1 MKKII
6 NLTIRNIKV
15 YFSDK
20 GMFLTS
26 LITPAILLILYAT
39 FLSNVFQSTFVNA
52 MPKGIELSK
61 QLLNGLVKG
70 QLVASLLSVSCIT
83 VAFCSNMLMV
93 QDKVN
98 ENIKDL
104 MITPTDK
111 KTLVISYFLASFIS
125 TLIVNLFALIL
136 CLIYIASSGWFMNLT
151 DVLLII
157 LNVVI
162 LTLFGC
168 VLSSIIN
175 SFLNTQGQIS
185 VVGTIVSSMYGFI
198 AGAYMPMSQFGAGLR
213 KVLLYLPTTYGTALM
228 KNSVMRGPFRE
239 LEKIVPGN
247 IVNSLKK
254 SLDIGLLFNG
264 NVVEAST
271 MYLIVLMTI
280 VVLFAVYVL
289 KSIYYKEIK
298 KYNYFYIYLS
308 R

>member
-20 GMFLTS
+20 GMFLSS

-175 SFLNTQGQIS
+175 SFLSTQGQIS

-289 KSIYYKEIK
+289 KSIYYKEV
-298 KYNYFYIYLS
+298 
-308 R
+308 

>member
-1 MKKII
+1 MSTKKII

-61 QLLNGLVKG
+61 KLLNGLVKG

-175 SFLNTQGQIS
+175 SFLSTQGQIS

-254 SLDIGLLFNG
+254 SLDIRLLFNG

-289 KSIYYKEIK
+289 KSIYYKEM
-298 KYNYFYIYLS
+298 
-308 R
+308 

>member
-20 GMFLTS
+20 GMFLSS

-61 QLLNGLVKG
+61 KLLNGLVKG

-175 SFLNTQGQIS
+175 SFLSTQGQIS

-254 SLDIGLLFNG
+254 SLDIRLLFNG

-289 KSIYYKEIK
+289 KSIYYKEV
-298 KYNYFYIYLS
+298 
-308 R
+308 

>member
-175 SFLNTQGQIS
+175 SFLSTQGQIS

-198 AGAYMPMSQFGAGLR
+198 AGAYMPMSQFGADLR

-254 SLDIGLLFNG
+254 SLDIGLLFKG

-289 KSIYYKEIK
+289 KSIYYKEM
-298 KYNYFYIYLS
+298 
-308 R
+308 

>member
-254 SLDIGLLFNG
+254 SLDIRLLFKG

-289 KSIYYKEIK
+289 KSIYYKEV
-298 KYNYFYIYLS
+298 
-308 R
+308 

>member
-61 QLLNGLVKG
+61 KLLNGLVKG

-125 TLIVNLFALIL
+125 TLIVNLFTLIL

-175 SFLNTQGQIS
+175 SFLSTQGQIS

-254 SLDIGLLFNG
+254 SLDIRLLFKG

-289 KSIYYKEIK
+289 KSIYYKEV
-298 KYNYFYIYLS
+298 
-308 R
+308 

>member
-1 MKKII
+1 MSTKKII

-61 QLLNGLVKG
+61 KLLNGLVKG

-175 SFLNTQGQIS
+175 SFLSTQGQIS

-228 KNSVMRGPFRE
+228 KNSVMRGSFRE

-254 SLDIGLLFNG
+254 SLDIRLLFKG

-289 KSIYYKEIK
+289 KSIYYKEV
-298 KYNYFYIYLS
+298 
-308 R
+308 

>member
-20 GMFLTS
+20 GMFLSS

-61 QLLNGLVKG
+61 KLLNGLVKG

-136 CLIYIASSGWFMNLT
+136 CLIYIASSGWFMNLM
-151 DVLLII
+151 DVLLIV

-175 SFLNTQGQIS
+175 SFLSTQGQIS

-289 KSIYYKEIK
+289 KSIYYKEM
-298 KYNYFYIYLS
+298 
-308 R
+308 

>member
-61 QLLNGLVKG
+61 KLLNGLVKG

-254 SLDIGLLFNG
+254 SLDIRLLFNG

-289 KSIYYKEIK
+289 KSIYYKEM
-298 KYNYFYIYLS
+298 
-308 R
+308 

>member
-61 QLLNGLVKG
+61 KLLNGLVKG

-175 SFLNTQGQIS
+175 SFLSTQGQIS

-280 VVLFAVYVL
+280 VALFAVYVL
-289 KSIYYKEIK
+289 KSIYYKEV
-298 KYNYFYIYLS
+298 
-308 R
+308 

>member
-1 MKKII
+1 MSTKKII

-61 QLLNGLVKG
+61 KLLNGLVKG

-125 TLIVNLFALIL
+125 TLIVNLFTLIL

-175 SFLNTQGQIS
+175 SFLSTQGQIS

-254 SLDIGLLFNG
+254 SLDIRLLFNG

-289 KSIYYKEIK
+289 KSIYYKEV
-298 KYNYFYIYLS
+298 
-308 R
+308 

>member
-20 GMFLTS
+20 GMFLSS

-61 QLLNGLVKG
+61 KLLNGLVKG

-254 SLDIGLLFNG
+254 SLDIRLLFNG

-289 KSIYYKEIK
+289 KSIYYKEV
-298 KYNYFYIYLS
+298 
-308 R
+308 

>member
-1 MKKII
+1 MSTKKII

-61 QLLNGLVKG
+61 KLLNGLVKG

-175 SFLNTQGQIS
+175 SFLSTQGQIS

-254 SLDIGLLFNG
+254 SLDIGLLFKG

-289 KSIYYKEIK
+289 KSIYYKEM
-298 KYNYFYIYLS
+298 
-308 R
+308 

>member
-61 QLLNGLVKG
+61 KLLNGLVKG

-289 KSIYYKEIK
+289 KSIYYKEV
-298 KYNYFYIYLS
+298 
-308 R
+308 

>member
-20 GMFLTS
+20 AMFLTS
-26 LITPAILLILYAT
+26 LITPIILLILYAT
-39 FLSNVFQSTFVNA
+39 FLSNVFQSTFVDA

-61 QLLNGLVKG
+61 GLLNGLVKG

-98 ENIKDL
+98 GNLKDL

-111 KTLVISYFLASFIS
+111 KTLAISYFLASFIS

-157 LNVVI
+157 LNVII

-175 SFLNTQGQIS
+175 SFLSTQGQIS
-185 VVGTIVSSMYGFI
+185 AVGTIVSSMYGFI
-198 AGAYMPMSQFGAGLR
+198 AGAYMPMSQFGTELR

-228 KNSVMRGPFRE
+228 KNSVMNGPFRE
-239 LEKIVPGN
+239 LKKIIPGN
-247 IVNSLKK
+247 IVNSLKEI
-254 SLDIGLLFNG
+254 LDIRLLLNG
-264 NVVEAST
+264 KVVEVLT
-271 MYLIVLMTI
+271 MYLIIIITI
-280 VVLFAVYVL
+280 IILFIVYIS
-289 KSIYYKEIK
+289 K
-298 KYNYFYIYLS
+298 NTLS
-308 R
+308 NKNVK